1 MIGRELIMNFSDLSI
16 FINIYE
22 TRSLNQSAISLGYAQ
37 SNLSVRLKNI
47 ESEMNTALFIRKYNG
62 LMPTI
67 TGDKFYEFAK
77 LTLEQFENF
86 KKSLSIRRRL
96 VLTSELL
103 LHYDINKTQ
112 QLDLNQDQIII
123 KKTSDIIHASQK
135 NFYHEIFSFTQLNH
149 LRGLTESKKTI
160 PVSYLYESQLIGN
173 NLDCFYVNLDQ
184 SCPFRQKT
192 LRDNPNAKRIVELD
206 SFENIIS
213 AVERG
218 KGLALLPDYF
228 LDIKDWQKWDQKAG
242 EISYYHYQ

>member
-1 MIGRELIMNFSDLSI
+1 MNFNDLTI

-47 ESEMNTALFIRKYNG
+47 ETEMNTPLFIRTYNG

-67 TGDKFYEFAK
+67 AGDKFYDYAR
-77 LTLEQFENF
+77 LTLEEFERF
-86 KKSLSIRRRL
+86 KKNLNMQGRL

-103 LHYDINKTQ
+103 LHYDIHKTQ

-123 KKTSDIIHASQK
+123 KKTSDIVQESQLA
-135 NFYHEIFSFTQLNH
+135 FYHEIFSFTQLNH
-149 LRGLTESKKTI
+149 LRGVTEIQKTMQ
-160 PVSYLYESQLIGN
+160 VSYLFDSQLIGDN
-173 NLDCFYVNLDQ
+173 FDCFYVNRDQ
-184 SCPFRQKT
+184 SCPFRHKT
-192 LRDNPNAKRIVELD
+192 LHDNSVGKHIVELD

-228 LDIKDWQKWDQKAG
+228 LDIKNLQKWDQKAG
-242 EISYYHYQ
+242 EISYYHYKQVN